1 MAISDGFYRIKRLPP
16 YVFAQVQSLK
26 LEARQRGEDIIDF
39 GMGNPDQPTPSHI
52 VDKLIDASKK
62 AKNHRYSASRGIT
75 KLRHAITGWY
85 KRNYDV
91 ELDPETEAIVTIG
104 SKEGIAHLALATIG
118 PGDVVLT
125 PTPTYPIHM
134 YSFIIAGGEVRG
146 IELRQDS
153 DFFDDLLRVYR
164 QTLPRPRILV
174 INFPHNPTTA
184 VVDLEFF
191 KKIVAFAKE
200 HDVIVIHDL
209 AYADIAFDGYKAPSF
224 LQVPEAKDVGV
235 EFYTLSKAYNMPGWR
250 VGFCV
255 GNREVVGALA
265 KIKSYLDYGIFQPI
279 QIASTVALNGP
290 QDCVKEVV
298 QRYQNRRNVLVNGL
312 NRIGWQVGLPRAT
325 MFVWARIPDPFR
337 HMGSLEFSK
346 LLLKEGKVAVSPG
359 IGFGEGGDEFVRF
372 ALVENEH
379 RTRQALRGIR
389 KVLKMDDQE
398 L

>member
-1 MAISDGFYRIKRLPP
+1 MSISDGFYRIKRLPP

-39 GMGNPDQPTPSHI
+39 GMGNPDQPTPPHI
-52 VDKLIDASKK
+52 VDKLIEASKK

-104 SKEGIAHLALATIG
+104 SKEGLAHLALATIG

-265 KIKSYLDYGIFQPI
+265 KLKSYLDYGIFQPI

-290 QDCVKEVV
+290 QDCVKDVV
-298 QRYQNRRNVLVNGL
+298 QRYQNRRNVLANGL
-312 NRIGWQVGLPRAT
+312 NRIGWPVALPRAT

-346 LLLKEGKVAVSPG
+346 LLLREAKVAVSPG

-389 KVLKMDDQE
+389 KVLNLDDQE
-398 L
+398 S

>member
-1 MAISDGFYRIKRLPP
+1 MAIGDGFYRIKRLPP
-16 YVFAQVQSLK
+16 YVFAQVQTLK

-39 GMGNPDQPTPSHI
+39 GMSNPDKQTPPHI
-52 VDKLIDASKK
+52 VDKLIEASKK

-265 KIKSYLDYGIFQPI
+265 KLKSYLDYGIFQPI

-312 NRIGWQVGLPRAT
+312 NRIGWPVALPRAT

-346 LLLKEGKVAVSPG
+346 LLLREAKVAVSPG

-389 KVLKMDDQE
+389 KVLNVDDQE
-398 L
+398 S

>member
-1 MAISDGFYRIKRLPP
+1 MSISDGFYRIKRLPP
-16 YVFAQVQSLK
+16 YVFAQVQTLK

-39 GMGNPDQPTPSHI
+39 GMGNPDQPTPPHI
-52 VDKLIDASKK
+52 IDKLIEASKK

-91 ELDPETEAIVTIG
+91 DLDPETEAIVTIG

-265 KIKSYLDYGIFQPI
+265 KLKSYLDYGIFQPI

-290 QDCVKEVV
+290 QDCVKDVV

-312 NRIGWQVGLPRAT
+312 NRIGWPVALPRAT

-346 LLLKEGKVAVSPG
+346 LLLREAKVAVSPG

-389 KVLKMDDQE
+389 KVLNLDDQE
-398 L
+398 P

>member
-1 MAISDGFYRIKRLPP
+1 MAIGDGFYRIKRLPP
-16 YVFAQVQSLK
+16 YVFAQVQTLK

-39 GMGNPDQPTPSHI
+39 GMGNPDQPTPPHI
-52 VDKLIDASKK
+52 VDKLIEASKK

-91 ELDPETEAIVTIG
+91 DLDPETEAIVTIG

-209 AYADIAFDGYKAPSF
+209 AYADIVFDGYKAPSF

-265 KIKSYLDYGIFQPI
+265 KLKSYLDYGIFQPI

-312 NRIGWQVGLPRAT
+312 NRIGWPVALPRAT

-337 HMGSLEFSK
+337 HLGSLEFSK
-346 LLLKEGKVAVSPG
+346 LLLREAMVAVSPG

-389 KVLKMDDQE
+389 KVLNMDDQE
-398 L
+398 S

>member
-1 MAISDGFYRIKRLPP
+1 MAIGDGFYRIKRLPP
-16 YVFAQVQSLK
+16 YVFAQVQTLK
-26 LEARQRGEDIIDF
+26 LEARQQGEDIIDF
-39 GMGNPDQPTPSHI
+39 GMGNPDQPTPPHI
-52 VDKLIDASKK
+52 VDKLIEASKK
-62 AKNHRYSASRGIT
+62 ARNHRYSASRGIT

-91 ELDPETEAIVTIG
+91 ELDPETETIVTIG

-146 IELRQDS
+146 IELRPDS

-312 NRIGWQVGLPRAT
+312 NRIGWAVALPRAT

-346 LLLKEGKVAVSPG
+346 LLLREAKVAVSPG
-359 IGFGEGGDEFVRF
+359 IGFGEGGDDFVRF

-389 KVLKMDDQE
+389 KVLMMDDQE
-398 L
+398 

>member
-39 GMGNPDQPTPSHI
+39 GMGNPDQPTPPHI
-52 VDKLIDASKK
+52 VDKLIEASKK

-191 KKIVAFAKE
+191 KKIVVFAKE

-290 QDCVKEVV
+290 QDCAKEVV
-298 QRYQNRRNVLVNGL
+298 QRYQSRRNVLVNGL
-312 NRIGWQVGLPRAT
+312 NRIGWSVGLPRAT

-346 LLLKEGKVAVSPG
+346 LLLREAKVAVSPG

>member
-1 MAISDGFYRIKRLPP
+1 MSISDGFYRIKRLPP
-16 YVFAQVQSLK
+16 YVFAQVQTLK

-39 GMGNPDQPTPSHI
+39 GMGNPDQPTPPHI
-52 VDKLIDASKK
+52 VDKLIEASKK

-91 ELDPETEAIVTIG
+91 DLDPETEAIVTIG

-265 KIKSYLDYGIFQPI
+265 KLKSYLDYGIFQPI

-290 QDCVKEVV
+290 QDCVKDVV

-312 NRIGWQVGLPRAT
+312 NRIGWPVALPRAT

-346 LLLKEGKVAVSPG
+346 LLLREAKVAVSPG

-389 KVLKMDDQE
+389 KVLSLDDQE
-398 L
+398 P

>member
-1 MAISDGFYRIKRLPP
+1 MGMAEGFYRLKRLPP
-16 YVFAQVQSLK
+16 YVFAQVQALK
-26 LEARQRGEDIIDF
+26 LEARHRGEDIIDF

-52 VDKLIDASKK
+52 VDKLIEASKK
-62 AKNHRYSASRGIT
+62 ARNHRYSASRGIT
-75 KLRHAITGWY
+75 KLRHGIAGWY

-91 ELDPETEAIVTIG
+91 ELDPEAETIVTIG
-104 SKEGIAHLALATIG
+104 SKEGIAHLALAMIG

-153 DFFDDLLRVYR
+153 DFFDDLMRVYR

-200 HDVIVIHDL
+200 HNVIVIHDL
-209 AYADIAFDGYKAPSF
+209 AYADIVFDGYRAPSF

-235 EFYTLSKAYNMPGWR
+235 EFYTLSKSYNMPGWR

-265 KIKSYLDYGIFQPI
+265 KIKSYLDYGIFQPV

-290 QDCVKEVV
+290 QDCVREVV
-298 QRYQNRRNVLVNGL
+298 QRYQSRRNVLVNGL
-312 NRIGWQVGLPRAT
+312 NRIGWPVSMPRAT
-325 MFVWARIPDPFR
+325 MFVWARIPGAYR

-346 LLLKEGKVAVSPG
+346 LLLADAKVAVSPG

-379 RTRQALRGIR
+379 RTRQAIRGIR
-389 KVLKMDDQE
+389 KALKLDGRPV
-398 L
+398 

>member
-1 MAISDGFYRIKRLPP
+1 MSISDGFYRIKRLPP
-16 YVFAQVQSLK
+16 YVFAQVQTLK

-39 GMGNPDQPTPSHI
+39 GMGNPDQPTPPHI
-52 VDKLIDASKK
+52 VDKLIEASKK

-91 ELDPETEAIVTIG
+91 DLDPETEAIVTIG

-265 KIKSYLDYGIFQPI
+265 KLKSYLDYGIFQPI

-312 NRIGWQVGLPRAT
+312 NRIGWPMALPRAT

-346 LLLKEGKVAVSPG
+346 LLLREAKVAVSPG

-389 KVLKMDDQE
+389 KVLNLDDQE
-398 L
+398 P

>member
-1 MAISDGFYRIKRLPP
+1 MSISDGFYRIKRLPP

-39 GMGNPDQPTPSHI
+39 GMGNPDQPTPPHI
-52 VDKLIDASKK
+52 VDKLIEASRK

-85 KRNYDV
+85 NRNYDV
-91 ELDPETEAIVTIG
+91 DLDPETEAIVTIG
-104 SKEGIAHLALATIG
+104 SKEGLAHLALATIG

-265 KIKSYLDYGIFQPI
+265 KLKSYLDYGIFQPI
-279 QIASTVALNGP
+279 QIASTLALNGR
-290 QDCVKEVV
+290 QDCVKDVV

-312 NRIGWQVGLPRAT
+312 NRIGWPVALPRAT

-346 LLLKEGKVAVSPG
+346 LLLREAKVAVSPG

-389 KVLKMDDQE
+389 KVLNLDDQE
-398 L
+398 P

>member
-1 MAISDGFYRIKRLPP
+1 MGMADGFYRIKRLPP
-16 YVFAQVQSLK
+16 YVFAQVQALK
-26 LEARQRGEDIIDF
+26 LEARHRGEDIIDF
-39 GMGNPDQPTPSHI
+39 GMGNPDQPTPGHI
-52 VDKLIDASKK
+52 VDKLVESCKK
-62 AKNHRYSASRGIT
+62 AKNHRYSASKGIT
-75 KLRHAITGWY
+75 KLRHAIATWY
-85 KRNYDV
+85 KRNYEVD
-91 ELDPETEAIVTIG
+91 LDPESETIVTIG
-104 SKEGIAHLALATIG
+104 SKEGIAHLALAMIG

-153 DFFDDLLRVYR
+153 DFFDDLTRVYR

-191 KKIVAFAKE
+191 KKVVAFAKE
-200 HDVIVIHDL
+200 HNVIVIHDL
-209 AYADIAFDGYKAPSF
+209 AYADIVFDGYKAPSF

-235 EFYTLSKAYNMPGWR
+235 EFYTLSKSYNMPGWR

-265 KIKSYLDYGIFQPI
+265 KIKSYLDYGIFQPV

-298 QRYQNRRNVLVNGL
+298 QRYQSRRNVLVNGL
-312 NRIGWQVGLPRAT
+312 NRIGWPVALPRAT
-325 MFVWARIPDPFR
+325 MFVWARIPGGYR

-346 LLLKEGKVAVSPG
+346 LLLAEAKIAVSPG

-379 RTRQALRGIR
+379 RTRQAIRGIR
-389 KVLKMDDQE
+389 KALKLDGPP
-398 L
+398 

>member
-1 MAISDGFYRIKRLPP
+1 MSISDGFYRIKRLPP

-39 GMGNPDQPTPSHI
+39 GMGNPDQPTPPHI
-52 VDKLIDASKK
+52 VDKLIEASKK

-75 KLRHAITGWY
+75 KLSHAITGWY
-85 KRNYDV
+85 TRNYDV
-91 ELDPETEAIVTIG
+91 DLDPENEALVTIG
-104 SKEGIAHLALATIG
+104 STQGLAHLALATIG

-265 KIKSYLDYGIFQPI
+265 KLKSYLDYGIFQPI

-312 NRIGWQVGLPRAT
+312 NRIGWPVALPRAT

-346 LLLKEGKVAVSPG
+346 LLLREAKVAVSPG

-389 KVLKMDDQE
+389 KVLNLDDQE
-398 L
+398 P

>member
-1 MAISDGFYRIKRLPP
+1 MAIGDGFYRIKRLPP
-16 YVFAQVQSLK
+16 YVFAQVQTLK

-39 GMGNPDQPTPSHI
+39 GMGNPDQPTPPHI
-52 VDKLIDASKK
+52 VDKLIEASKK

-91 ELDPETEAIVTIG
+91 DLDPETEAIVTIG

-265 KIKSYLDYGIFQPI
+265 KLKSYLDYGIFQPI

-312 NRIGWQVGLPRAT
+312 NRIGWPVALPRAT

-346 LLLKEGKVAVSPG
+346 LLLREAKVAVSPG

-389 KVLKMDDQE
+389 KVLNVDDQE
-398 L
+398 S

>member
-26 LEARQRGEDIIDF
+26 LEARQQGEDIIDF
-39 GMGNPDQPTPSHI
+39 GMGNPDQPTPNHI
-52 VDKLIDASKK
+52 VDKMIDASRK

-346 LLLKEGKVAVSPG
+346 LLLREGKVAVSPG

-389 KVLKMDDQE
+389 KVLKVDDQE

>member
-1 MAISDGFYRIKRLPP
+1 MALGDGFYRIKRLPP
-16 YVFAQVQSLK
+16 YVFAQVQTLK
-26 LEARQRGEDIIDF
+26 LEARQRGADIIDF
-39 GMGNPDQPTPSHI
+39 GMGNPDQPTPGHI
-52 VDKLIDASKK
+52 VDKLIEASKK

-75 KLRHAITGWY
+75 KLRHAIAGWY
-85 KRNYDV
+85 RRNYDV
-91 ELDPETEAIVTIG
+91 ELDPESEAIVTIG

-118 PGDVVLT
+118 PGVVVLT

-191 KKIVAFAKE
+191 KKIVAFAKD

-255 GNREVVGALA
+255 GNREVIGALA

-298 QRYQNRRNVLVNGL
+298 QRYQSRRDVLVNGL
-312 NRIGWQVGLPRAT
+312 NRIGWPVALPRAT
-325 MFVWARIPDPFR
+325 MFVWARIPDPYR

-346 LLLKEGKVAVSPG
+346 LLLRESKVAVSPG
-359 IGFGEGGDEFVRF
+359 VGFGEGGDEFVRF

-389 KVLKMDDQE
+389 KVLKMDGQE
-398 L
+398 

>member
-1 MAISDGFYRIKRLPP
+1 MSISDGFYRIKRLPP

-39 GMGNPDQPTPSHI
+39 GMGNPDQPTPPHI
-52 VDKLIDASKK
+52 VDKLIEASKK

-104 SKEGIAHLALATIG
+104 SKEGLAHLALATIG

-265 KIKSYLDYGIFQPI
+265 KLKSYLDYGIFQPI

-312 NRIGWQVGLPRAT
+312 NRIGWPVALPRAT

-346 LLLKEGKVAVSPG
+346 LLLREAKVAVSPG
-359 IGFGEGGDEFVRF
+359 LGFGEGGDEFVRF

-389 KVLKMDDQE
+389 KVLNLDDQE
-398 L
+398 P

>member
-1 MAISDGFYRIKRLPP
+1 MAIGDGFYRIKRLPP
-16 YVFAQVQSLK
+16 YVFAQVQTLK

-39 GMGNPDQPTPSHI
+39 GMGNPDQPTPPHI
-52 VDKLIDASKK
+52 VDKLIEASRK

-91 ELDPETEAIVTIG
+91 DLDPETEAIVTIG

-209 AYADIAFDGYKAPSF
+209 AYADMAFDGYKAPSF

-265 KIKSYLDYGIFQPI
+265 KLKSYLDYGIFQPI

-312 NRIGWQVGLPRAT
+312 NRIGWPVALPRAT

-346 LLLKEGKVAVSPG
+346 LLLREAKVAVSPG

-389 KVLKMDDQE
+389 KVLNLDDQE
-398 L
+398 S

>member
-1 MAISDGFYRIKRLPP
+1 MGMGGGFYRLKRLPP
-16 YVFAQVQSLK
+16 YVFAQVQALK
-26 LEARQRGEDIIDF
+26 LEARHRGEDSIDF

-52 VDKLIDASKK
+52 VDKLIEAAKK
-62 AKNHRYSASRGIT
+62 ARNHRYSASRGIT
-75 KLRHAITGWY
+75 KLRHGIADWY

-91 ELDPETEAIVTIG
+91 ELDPETETIVTIG
-104 SKEGIAHLALATIG
+104 SKEGIAHLALAMIG

-153 DFFDDLLRVYR
+153 DFFDDLMRVYR

-200 HDVIVIHDL
+200 HNVIVIHDL
-209 AYADIAFDGYKAPSF
+209 AYADIVFDGYRAPSF

-235 EFYTLSKAYNMPGWR
+235 EFYTLSKSYNMPGWR

-265 KIKSYLDYGIFQPI
+265 KIKSYLDYGIFQPV

-290 QDCVKEVV
+290 QDCVREVV
-298 QRYQNRRNVLVNGL
+298 QRYQSRRNVLVSGL
-312 NRIGWQVGLPRAT
+312 NRIGWPVSMPRAT
-325 MFVWARIPDPFR
+325 MFVWARVPGAYR

-346 LLLKEGKVAVSPG
+346 LLLADAKVAVSPG

-379 RTRQALRGIR
+379 RTRQAIRGIR
-389 KVLKMDDQE
+389 KALKLDGRSA
-398 L
+398 

>member
-1 MAISDGFYRIKRLPP
+1 MAIGDGFYRIKRLPP
-16 YVFAQVQSLK
+16 YVFAQVQTLK
-26 LEARQRGEDIIDF
+26 LEARQQGEDIIDF
-39 GMGNPDQPTPSHI
+39 GMGNPDQPTPPHI
-52 VDKLIDASKK
+52 VDKLIEASKK
-62 AKNHRYSASRGIT
+62 ARNHRYSASRGIT

-91 ELDPETEAIVTIG
+91 ELDPETETIVTIG

-146 IELRQDS
+146 IELRPDS

-174 INFPHNPTTA
+174 INFSHNPTTA

-312 NRIGWQVGLPRAT
+312 NRIGWSVALPRAT

-346 LLLKEGKVAVSPG
+346 LLLREAKVAVSPG
-359 IGFGEGGDEFVRF
+359 IGFGEGGDDFVRF

-398 L
+398 

>member
-1 MAISDGFYRIKRLPP
+1 MAIGEGFYRIKRLPP
-16 YVFAQVQSLK
+16 YVFAQVQTLK
-26 LEARQRGEDIIDF
+26 FEARQRGDDIIDF
-39 GMGNPDQPTPSHI
+39 GMGNPDQPTPNHI
-52 VDKLIDASKK
+52 VDKLIEASKK

-75 KLRHAITGWY
+75 KLRHAITDWY

-91 ELDPETEAIVTIG
+91 DLDPETEAIVTIG

-290 QDCVKEVV
+290 QDCVKEVL

-312 NRIGWQVGLPRAT
+312 NRIGWPVGLPRAT

-346 LLLKEGKVAVSPG
+346 LLLREAKVAVSPG

-398 L
+398 